1 MTQNQKRKH
10 DCRFGNH
17 ETPYENEYQTQT
29 TSPPRRTLLLFRG
42 SGERRR
48 G

>member
-17 ETPYENEYQTQT
+17 ETLYENASHAQT
-29 TSPPRRTLLLFRG
+29 TFPPRRTLLLFRG